1 MKNLYIKREK
11 HLLDPEEVL
20 LDRKAKE
27 AREKDLERLE
37 FPISSFL
44 IKTVFGVCLA
54 LFLII
59 FLRSFYL
66 QAIEGENYKKRAEN
80 NRTHYYVISAPRGII
95 YDRYNQPLVFNSPS
109 FSLVMIPLN
118 LPKGEKERVDIV
130 EKVINIFDIE
140 KEEIDI
146 FLKDYKTV
154 YSFSTDFNKIKI
166 LKSKK
171 SDALK
176 QL

>member
-44 IKTVFGVCLA
+44 IKTVFGICLV

-80 NRTHYYVISAPRGII
+80 NRTHYYIISAPRGII
-95 YDRYNQPLVFNSPS
+95 YDRYNEPLV
-109 FSLVMIPLN
+109 L
-118 LPKGEKERVDIV
+118 IV
-130 EKVINIFDIE
+130 R
-140 KEEIDI
+140 
-146 FLKDYKTV
+146 L
-154 YSFSTDFNKIKI
+154 
-166 LKSKK
+166 L
-171 SDALK
+171 A
-176 QL
+176 